1 VPLLFSL
8 LDPVK
13 TKSEINPE
21 QTPKQAQKP
30 PAEAMKS
37 GPELQ
42 EAI

>member
-1 VPLLFSL
+1 LLNS
-8 LDPVK
+8 VQ

-21 QTPKQAQKP
+21 QTPKQAQKT

-37 GPELQ
+37 GTELQ